1 MANKQYVLG
10 RGELYFDP
18 FVANTTTK
26 TGERFIGNVT
36 AFSFTI
42 ESESLDHFDSTQGIR
57 QKDDSV
63 LLEVNRTGTLTTDNI
78 NKENMGLFILG
89 DYSTQVQTSGTVTD
103 ESIGAVKQDRYY
115 QVGVSPSNPTGVRSI
130 SAVTVKVGATTKT
143 VTTDYTVDLTLGRVY
158 IVVGGGIAD
167 DDVVL
172 VTYTKAAVSR
182 EVIKSASGATI
193 DGALKW
199 VAKNPKGPVRDV
211 YFPSCRLS
219 PNGEFQLLGDEWQA
233 MSFNIDIQKLNDATE
248 SIYIDGRSI
257 V

>member
-18 FVANTTTK
+18 FTANTTTK
-26 TGERFIGNVT
+26 TGERFVGNVT

-63 LLEVNRTGTLTTDNI
+63 LLEVNRTGTMTTDNI
-78 NKENMGLFILG
+78 NKENMALFILG

-103 ESIGAVKQDRYY
+103 ESLGAVQQDRYY
-115 QVGVSPSNPTGVRSI
+115 QVGASSGNPTGVRSI
-130 SAVTVKVGATTKT
+130 SAVTVKVGAAVKT
-143 VTTDYTVDLTLGRVY
+143 ISTDYTIDLTLGRLY
-158 IVVGGGIAD
+158 IVSGGGIANN
-167 DDVVL
+167 DVVL
-172 VTYTKAAVSR
+172 VTYTKAATTR
-182 EVIKSASGATI
+182 DQIKSASGATI
-193 DGALKW
+193 DGALRW

-233 MSFNIDIQKLNDATE
+233 MSFNIDVQKLDDTTE
-248 SIYIDGRSI
+248 SIYIDGRPA
-257 V
+257 